1 MIWLIIACVILLLLL
16 CVFIYAAIINYKKAS
31 AIEERYNFAM
41 RLIKDIN
48 NRIDWSGKRLKEI
61 DERGAFKSDDEIGY
75 FFTNVQAIQQILDEF
90 AKQKSM

>member
-1 MIWLIIACVILLLLL
+1 
-16 CVFIYAAIINYKKAS
+16 
-31 AIEERYNFAM
+31 M